1 MRQPAI
7 KTLEISNQAERFK
20 IEEEFHDRLARQ
32 ADFDELVSFIRPN
45 FESCTAV
52 DNNFILKEIGRL
64 EGKTVLELGCGFGEA
79 SIYFALKGARVIA
92 VDISCASLRILKALA
107 EKCGVSRRIKT
118 ELHRAE
124 NLAFLGN
131 DSIDM
136 VYSNSLHHT
145 CYRETVKEVCRVL
158 KKDARAFFVEPL
170 NYNPIIK
177 IYRRLAK
184 GLRTPAEK
192 NFKFSQ
198 LLEFKDRFKE
208 IEHQELWLTRLCV
221 FIYMFLIEHKN
232 PSRVRYWKEII
243 INNQKYS
250 NLFAK
255 LEKIDLLFL
264 KIFPFLRYLSWNTI
278 IMLKK

>member
-1 MRQPAI
+1 MRQTAI
-7 KTLEISNQAERFK
+7 KTLEMRNETEMLK
-20 IEEEFHDRLARQ
+20 IEQEFHDRLAME
-32 ADFDELVSFIRPN
+32 ANLDELLSFIRPN

-52 DNNFILKEIGRL
+52 DNKFILSEIGDL
-64 EGKTVLELGCGFGEA
+64 QGKTVLELGCGLGEA
-79 SIYFALKGARVIA
+79 SIYFALKGAKVIA
-92 VDISCASLRILKALA
+92 VDISCASLRILKTLA
-107 EKCGVSRRIKT
+107 DKCGVSQRIKT

-124 NLAFLGN
+124 NLSFLDN
-131 DSIDM
+131 DSIDI

-145 CYRETVKEVCRVL
+145 CYRETIKEVYRVL
-158 KKDARAFFVEPL
+158 KKGGRAFFAEPL

-232 PSRVRYWKEII
+232 PSKVRYWKEII

-250 NLFAK
+250 NLFVK
-255 LEKIDLLFL
+255 LEKIDSLFL
-264 KIFPFLRYLSWNTI
+264 KIFPFLKCLSWNTI

>member
-1 MRQPAI
+1 MRQATI
-7 KTLEISNQAERFK
+7 KTLQMRNETEMLQ
-20 IEEEFHDRLARQ
+20 IEQEFHDRLAMEVNL
-32 ADFDELVSFIRPN
+32 DELISFIRPN

-52 DNNFILKEIGRL
+52 DNKFILREIDDL

-79 SIYFALKGARVIA
+79 SIYFALKRAKVIA
-92 VDISCASLRILKALA
+92 VDISCASLRILKTLA
-107 EKCGVSRRIKT
+107 EKCGVSQRIKI
-118 ELHRAE
+118 ELQRAE
-124 NLAFLGN
+124 NLSFLDN
-131 DSIDM
+131 HSIDI

-145 CYRETVKEVCRVL
+145 CYRETIKEVYRVL
-158 KKDARAFFVEPL
+158 KKGGRAFFVEPL

-208 IEHQELWLTRLCV
+208 IEHQELWFTRLCI

-232 PSRVRYWKEII
+232 PSKVRYWKEII

-255 LEKIDLLFL
+255 LEKIDSLFL
-264 KIFPFLRYLSWNTI
+264 KIFPFLKCLSWNTI